1 MTNNDIYKDIAMR
14 TDGAVM
20 IGVVGPVRTGK
31 STFIKRFME
40 TLVIP
45 NIDDEYARE
54 RARDE
59 LPQSGSG
66 RTIMTAEPKFVPED
80 GVKVSID
87 GECECTVRLVDCV
100 GYMVPGA
107 AGILEDGSER
117 LVTTPWFDHEVS
129 MTEAAESGTRKVICE
144 HSTIGIVVTT
154 DGSICDIERSAY
166 EVPEGRVIEELKTLG
181 KPFVILINSAAPDST
196 SALELNSALSEK
208 YTVPCINVNC
218 LALTE
223 NDISDIMKTVLGQFP
238 ISEIAIGLPEW
249 MDYIGCNSGMKYE
262 ILKHMAELTRTVS
275 NVSDIE
281 KMLGNVSELELIEAA
296 QTERADLG
304 SGIVNVQIKIP
315 RKFYYK
321 LISDESGIS
330 IENDGALVC
339 VLQELGKIK
348 NEYLKVQSALK
359 SVEECGYG
367 VVLPQNEDIQI
378 DEPQLVKQSGK
389 YSVKLKA
396 RANAIHMLKTGVET
410 IVSPSFAGDKASD
423 EIISFLLQGLDGDMS
438 RLWESNIFGQPL
450 YDIAKKAL
458 EERIEGLPVNA
469 RSKLQETLQRIVN
482 EGRGTL
488 ICILL

>member
-1 MTNNDIYKDIAMR
+1 MTNNDIYKDIAAR

-87 GECECTVRLVDCV
+87 EETECTVRLVDCV
-100 GYMVPGA
+100 GYMVHGA
-107 AGILEDGSER
+107 AGMLEDGSER

-129 MTEAAESGTRKVICE
+129 MTQAAESGTRKVICE

-166 EVPEGRVIEELKTLG
+166 EAPEGRVIDELKSLG

-223 NDISDIMKTVLGQFP
+223 NDISNIMKTVLGQFP
-238 ISEIAIGLPEW
+238 INEIAIRLPEW
-249 MDYIGCNSGMKYE
+249 MDYISCNSGMKHE
-262 ILKHMAELTRTVS
+262 ILKHMAELTRTLS

-281 KMLGNVSELELIEAA
+281 KMLKSVSDLELIEAA
-296 QTERADLG
+296 QTEKTDLG
-304 SGIVNVQIKIP
+304 SGVVNVQIKIP
-315 RKFYYK
+315 REFYYK

-330 IENDGALVC
+330 IENDGALVY

-348 NEYLKVQSALK
+348 NEYQKVQSALK
-359 SVEECGYG
+359 SVDECGYG

-378 DEPQLVKQSGK
+378 DEPQLVKQGGK

-396 RANAIHMLKTGVET
+396 RANAIHMLKTGVEAV
-410 IVSPSFAGDKASD
+410 VSPSFAGEKASD

-450 YDIAKKAL
+450 YDIAKQAL

-469 RSKLQETLQRIVN
+469 RAKLQETLQRIVN